1 MTLPLFFLEHYALE
15 PFAAGLQDRRREVVS
30 KAAAKSLDSRF
41 RGNDEPGQ
49 RQTAAVEEFLAHLQV
64 ERRMSAH
71 TLDAYR
77 RDLTALAE
85 WSNAQSADITAL
97 QTEQLRAFVA
107 AEHRRGLSPKS
118 LQRRLSA
125 CRSFYR
131 WLLRHS
137 RIAASPADA
146 IRAPKAP
153 RKLPQVLD
161 ADEASRL
168 VEVPTDVPLGLRDR
182 ALLELFYSSGLRLSE
197 LCALRWHDLAE
208 GLVTV
213 LGKGNKQ
220 RRVPVGSHARAALTA
235 WRADQKA
242 ANYAPVFPGRNG
254 PITPRAVQLRL
265 KQLAIKQGMFKHVHP
280 HLLRHSFASHVL
292 ESSGDLRGVQELL
305 GHADIATTQIYT
317 HLDFQHLAK
326 VYDAAHP
333 RAKRKR

>member
-1 MTLPLFFLEHYALE
+1 M
-15 PFAAGLQDRRREVVS
+15 VS
-30 KAAAKSLDSRF
+30 P
-41 RGNDEPGQ
+41 N
-49 RQTAAVEEFLAHLQV
+49 
-64 ERRMSAH
+64 
-71 TLDAYR
+71 TLDGYR
-77 RDLTALAE
+77 RDLAALSA
-85 WSNAQSADITAL
+85 WSETHGGELLQLGPEDI
-97 QTEQLRAFVA
+97 RAFVA

-125 CRSFYR
+125 VRSFYR
-131 WLLRHS
+131 WLLKNA
-137 RIAASPADA
+137 RIDASPAAA

-161 ADEASRL
+161 PDEAKVL

-197 LCALRWHDLAE
+197 LCALRWRDLDLDD

-213 LGKGNKQ
+213 LGKGSKQ
-220 RRVPVGSHARAALTA
+220 RSVPVGSHARGALAA
-235 WRADQKA
+235 WRAETGAGND
-242 ANYAPVFPGRNG
+242 APVFPGRHG
-254 PITPRAVQLRL
+254 PITPRAVQMRLR
-265 KQLAIKQGMFKHVHP
+265 QLAQRQGLFKRVHP

-317 HLDFQHLAK
+317 HLDYQHLAK

-333 RAKRKR
+333 RAKRKK

>member
-1 MTLPLFFLEHYALE
+1 
-15 PFAAGLQDRRREVVS
+15 
-30 KAAAKSLDSRF
+30 
-41 RGNDEPGQ
+41 
-49 RQTAAVEEFLAHLQV
+49 
-64 ERRMSAH
+64 MSAH

-77 RDLTALAE
+77 RDLTSLAA
-85 WSNAQSADITAL
+85 WTAAQDAAVPEL
-97 QTEQLRAFVA
+97 HGEQVRGFIA

-125 CRSFYR
+125 CRSFYG
-131 WLLRHS
+131 WLLRQG
-137 RIAASPADA
+137 RIAADPTAG

-161 ADEASRL
+161 PDEAKAL

-197 LCALRWHDLAE
+197 LCALRWRDLDLAD

-213 LGKGNKQ
+213 LGKGSKQ
-220 RRVPVGSHARAALTA
+220 RSVPLGSHARRALA
-235 WRADQKA
+235 EWRASTGAGNDA
-242 ANYAPVFPGRNG
+242 SVFPGRGGG
-254 PITPRAVQLRL
+254 PISSRAVQLRMR
-265 KQLAIKQGMFKHVHP
+265 QLAQRQGLFKRVHP
-280 HLLRHSFASHVL
+280 HLLRHSFASHIL

-317 HLDFQHLAK
+317 HLDYQHLAK

-333 RAKRKR
+333 RAKRRP

>member
-1 MTLPLFFLEHYALE
+1 MADTRPGAGVAGPSQAAMRGDEPVPESIAGFLEHL
-15 PFAAGLQDRRREVVS
+15 G
-30 KAAAKSLDSRF
+30 
-41 RGNDEPGQ
+41 
-49 RQTAAVEEFLAHLQV
+49 V
-64 ERRMSAH
+64 ERQASAH

-77 RDLTALAE
+77 RDLGVLAA
-85 WSNAQSADITAL
+85 WAHAQSQDLVTLHA
-97 QTEQLRAFVA
+97 EQLRAFVA
-107 AEHRRGLSPKS
+107 SEHRRGLSPKS

-131 WLLRHS
+131 WLLRHG
-137 RIAASPADA
+137 RIAANPAA
-146 IRAPKAP
+146 ALRAPKAP

-161 ADEASRL
+161 ADEAARL

-197 LCALRWHDLAE
+197 LCALRWRDLDLAD

-213 LGKGNKQ
+213 LGKGRKQ
-220 RRVPVGSHARAALTA
+220 RSVPVGSHARAALTA
-235 WRADQKA
+235 WRAGGLPPPASD
-242 ANYAPVFPGRNG
+242 APVFPGRNG
-254 PITPRAVQLRL
+254 PITPRAVQLRMR
-265 KQLAIKQGMFKHVHP
+265 QLAQRQGLFKRVHP

-333 RAKRKR
+333 RAKRKP

>member
-1 MTLPLFFLEHYALE
+1 MNRAADPVEAFLSH
-15 PFAAGLQDRRREVVS
+15 
-30 KAAAKSLDSRF
+30 
-41 RGNDEPGQ
+41 
-49 RQTAAVEEFLAHLQV
+49 LAV

-77 RDLTALAE
+77 RDLLALRE
-85 WSNAQSADITAL
+85 WTIGQSRDLLELTSDD
-97 QTEQLRAFVA
+97 LRGFVA
-107 AEHRRGLSPKS
+107 AEHRRGLAPKS

-131 WLLRHS
+131 WLLKQG

-146 IRAPKAP
+146 IRAPKAA

-161 ADEASRL
+161 VDEAMQL
-168 VEVPTDVPLGLRDR
+168 VEVSTDAPLGVRDR

-197 LCALRWHDLAE
+197 VCALKWSDLDFGQ

-213 LGKGNKQ
+213 LGKGSKQ
-220 RRVPVGSHARAALTA
+220 RVVPVGSHARKALQDL
-235 WRADQKA
+235 RAESGGQPIDF
-242 ANYAPVFPGRNG
+242 VFPGRG
-254 PITPRAVQLRL
+254 GRQISARAIQLRM
-265 KQLAIKQGMFKHVHP
+265 KRLAMQRGVFKRVHP
-280 HLLRHSFASHVL
+280 HLLRHSFASHML

-333 RAKRKR
+333 RAKRKP

>member
-1 MTLPLFFLEHYALE
+1 MRRDD
-15 PFAAGLQDRRREVVS
+15 DRRR
-30 KAAAKSLDSRF
+30 D
-41 RGNDEPGQ
+41 
-49 RQTAAVEEFLAHLQV
+49 AAVVIEEFLAYLQI

-77 RDLTALAE
+77 RDLQALSA
-85 WSNAQSADITAL
+85 WSSAQGDDDPSRL
-97 QTEQLRAFVA
+97 QAEQLRAFVA
-107 AEHRRGLSPKS
+107 AEHRRGLSAKS

-125 CRSFYR
+125 CRSFYQ
-131 WLLRHS
+131 WLLKHG
-137 RIAASPADA
+137 RIAASPAAA

-161 ADEASRL
+161 PDEAKAL
-168 VEVPTDVPLGLRDR
+168 VEVPTDAPLGLRDR

-197 LCALRWHDLAE
+197 LCGLRWRDLDIAH

-213 LGKGNKQ
+213 LGKGGKQ
-220 RRVPVGSHARAALTA
+220 RSVPVGSHAREALADWKKESGGTA
-235 WRADQKA
+235 ET
-242 ANYAPVFPGRNG
+242 PVFPGRG
-254 PITPRAVQLRL
+254 GAPISPRAVQMRLRL
-265 KQLAIKQGMFKHVHP
+265 LAQRQGLFKRVHP

-317 HLDFQHLAK
+317 HLDYQHLAK

-333 RAKRKR
+333 RAKRKP

>member
-1 MTLPLFFLEHYALE
+1 MDQY
-15 PFAAGLQDRRREVVS
+15 
-30 KAAAKSLDSRF
+30 LD
-41 RGNDEPGQ
+41 
-49 RQTAAVEEFLAHLQV
+49 HLQV
-64 ERRMSAH
+64 ERMVSPN
-71 TLDAYR
+71 TLDGYR
-77 RDLTALAE
+77 RDLTALAS
-85 WSNAQSADITAL
+85 WADANGHDLLRLGAEDI
-97 QTEQLRAFVA
+97 RAFVA

-125 CRSFYR
+125 VRSFYR
-131 WLLRHS
+131 WLLKNG
-137 RIAASPADA
+137 RIAASPAAA

-161 ADEASRL
+161 PDEAKVL

-197 LCALRWHDLAE
+197 LCALRWRDLDLDD

-220 RRVPVGSHARAALTA
+220 RSVPVGSHARNALTA
-235 WRADQKA
+235 WRADTGA
-242 ANYAPVFPGRNG
+242 GNDAPVFPGRHG

-265 KQLAIKQGMFKHVHP
+265 RQLAQRQGLFKRVHP

-317 HLDFQHLAK
+317 HLDYQHLAK

-333 RAKRKR
+333 RAKRKP